1 MGLDEDEAGQ
11 SRDTWSRTPTEGVTA
26 WPIHRPGEGRTLQA
40 GWCLAPPETLL
51 FLSYIAAPAKELA
64 F

>member
-11 SRDTWSRTPTEGVTA
+11 SRDAWSRKPTEGVAA

-51 FLSYIAAPAKELA
+51 FLSYAANAAEALA